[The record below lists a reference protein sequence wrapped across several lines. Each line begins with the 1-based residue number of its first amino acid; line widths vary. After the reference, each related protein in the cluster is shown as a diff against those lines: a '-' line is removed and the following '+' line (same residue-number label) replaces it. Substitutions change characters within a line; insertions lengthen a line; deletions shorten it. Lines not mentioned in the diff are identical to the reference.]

1 MIEMT
6 VYKSTT
12 QYFRFWYAMVRN
24 YLMRRTAWGLYWAL
38 RIKLSICF
46 VKVNTPKR
54 VTSSLDW
61 TQVKLIFN
69 ICLSPRIIS
78 WNFPWSALKEFN
90 LNHFNM
96 FFVVHIK
103 PSLILGRSFPHEY
116 TVLSSAKLQVS
127 DFSTEKKIL
136 SIKYIK
142 Q

>member
-1 MIEMT
+1 
-6 VYKSTT
+6 
-12 QYFRFWYAMVRN
+12 
-24 YLMRRTAWGLYWAL
+24 
-38 RIKLSICF
+38 
-46 VKVNTPKR
+46 
-54 VTSSLDW
+54 
-61 TQVKLIFN
+61 
-69 ICLSPRIIS
+69 
-78 WNFPWSALKEFN
+78 
-90 LNHFNM
+90 M